1 MLAEYALRTERGR
14 SVECLLIPPPRVMMM
29 MMMMINGDG
38 QWVVMRMN
46 ARGRQSAGTFAM
58 RMQVF

>member
-14 SVECLLIPPPRVMMM
+14 SVECLLIPPSRVMM

-46 ARGRQSAGTFAM
+46 ARGHQSAGNFAM